1 MSKYAQG
8 KYAFGYCDLTGFRY
22 PLRELKAEVIE
33 GKLTG
38 AHVGF
43 DVWSPDQPQNW
54 LGTVRINDPQALYQ
68 PRPTGARAGR
78 GFFGW
83 APVGDG
89 NSAIILGNQ
98 GLTTMQISSAIG
110 TVTVTTS

>member
-1 MSKYAQG
+1 MSKYARG

-22 PLRELKAEVIE
+22 PLRELKPEVVE

-43 DVWSPDQPQNW
+43 DVWSPDHPQNW

-68 PRPTGARAGR
+68 PRPTGATAGR
-78 GFFGW
+78 GFFAW

-89 NSAIILGNQ
+89 NSAIVLGTE

>member
-8 KYAFGYCDLTGFRY
+8 RYAFGYCDLTGFRY

-89 NSAIILGNQ
+89 NSAMILGNQ

>member
-8 KYAFGYCDLTGFRY
+8 KYAFGFCDLTGFRY
-22 PLRELKAEVIE
+22 PLRDLKPEVVE

-38 AHVGF
+38 AHVGY

-54 LGTVRINDPQALYQ
+54 LGTVRINDPQSLYQ
-68 PRPTGARAGR
+68 PRPTGGMSGR
-78 GFFGW
+78 GFFAW
-83 APVGDG
+83 DPVGDG
-89 NSAIILGNQ
+89 NSAIILGTQ

-110 TVTVTTS
+110 TVTITTS

>member
-1 MSKYAQG
+1 MSKYARG

-22 PLRELKAEVIE
+22 PLRELKPEVVE

-68 PRPTGARAGR
+68 PRPTGATAGR
-78 GFFGW
+78 GVFAW
-83 APVGDG
+83 DPVGDG
-89 NSAIILGNQ
+89 NSAIVLGTE